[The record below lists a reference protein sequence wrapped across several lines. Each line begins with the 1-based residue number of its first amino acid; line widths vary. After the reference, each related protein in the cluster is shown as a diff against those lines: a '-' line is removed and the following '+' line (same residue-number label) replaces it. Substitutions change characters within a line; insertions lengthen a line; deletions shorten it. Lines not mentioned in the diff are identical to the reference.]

1 MTHECALEARSY
13 ECDSYGHVNNAIYLN
28 YLEYARVEFLRKA
41 GISYQGLREKGYGL
55 VITRVCIDYK
65 VPVLEGD
72 RLRVLTSPR
81 QKGRASSTFSQR
93 IYRGEELVAD
103 AEVTW
108 ACIGPE
114 GRPVRFPPELGVR
127 ELEP

>member
-13 ECDSYGHVNNAIYLN
+13 ECDSYGHVNNATYLN
-28 YLEYARVEFLRKA
+28 YLEYARLDFMKQA
-41 GISYQGLREKGYGL
+41 GIPYGELREQGFGL
-55 VITRVCIDYK
+55 VVTRVRIDYK
-65 VPVLEGD
+65 VPVLAGD
-72 RLRVLTSPR
+72 RLRVVTSPLG
-81 QKGRASSTFSQR
+81 KGRASCTFSQR
-93 IYRGEELVAD
+93 IFRGEALIAD

-114 GRPVRFPPELGVR
+114 GRPMRFPPELDVR